1 MGRIYEYDWIERNT
15 LGLYTDQDIKYLDS
29 NDEKKE
35 EDPDE
40 NQDQ

>member
-15 LGLYTDQDIKYLDS
+15 LGLYSDQDVRYLNS
-29 NDEKKE
+29 ENNEKT

-40 NQDQ
+40 DQDQ

>member
-15 LGLYTDQDIKYLDS
+15 LGLYSDQDVKYLES
-29 NDEKKE
+29 INNKKK

-40 NQDQ
+40 DQDQ